1 MAPKGKR
8 QSPRSAAFRAAVCLG
23 VAGLVVVACGGHP
36 DKKVR
41 RGSNLSPRSPADS
54 LRISLV
60 LDAGSYAIGEP
71 MEMKLTVTNVT
82 DRTVTVTFPT
92 AQRFDF
98 VIKRDGKPVWQWAAD
113 MMFAQS
119 VTREEIAPLDSLV
132 LGTKWDQVLPDGTNP
147 GLGAYTIQGVLKT
160 RPERVTNEKRFGIVD

>member
-1 MAPKGKR
+1 M
-8 QSPRSAAFRAAVCLG
+8 
-23 VAGLVVVACGGHP
+23 
-36 DKKVR
+36 
-41 RGSNLSPRSPADS
+41 
-54 LRISLV
+54 